1 MDLTCSLQESVAGE
15 WNGDVDLG
23 NGKLQLLRSEYTKR
37 LEAAPKLHD
46 LVSIARIHQLV
57 KSIEQ
62 DLDNIYECKLL
73 KPCSTKYLVFL
84 FF

>member
-37 LEAAPKLHD
+37 LEEVPKLQE
-46 LVSIARIHQLV
+46 LVSFARIQKLV
-57 KSIEQ
+57 KDIEQ
-62 DLDNIYECKLL
+62 DLNNIYKCKL
-73 KPCSTKYLVFL
+73 KLVQRK
-84 FF
+84 